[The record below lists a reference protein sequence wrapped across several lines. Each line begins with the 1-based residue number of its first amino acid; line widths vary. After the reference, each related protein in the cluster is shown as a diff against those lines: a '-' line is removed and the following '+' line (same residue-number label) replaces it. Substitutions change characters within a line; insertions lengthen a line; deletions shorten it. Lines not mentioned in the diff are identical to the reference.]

1 MADAEFD
8 RNVFV
13 NCPFDAAYEP
23 ILQAVL
29 FCIVSFGLNPR
40 IATERSDAGETRL
53 AKIEE
58 LIESS
63 RYSIHD
69 LSRCQAGAAGEHY
82 RLNMPFE
89 LGLDVGCKRY
99 GGGAMSGKAILVLEE
114 QPWRYQVALSDLA
127 GNDIESHGGNHAV
140 AVRKVRNWLTGLGGF
155 DRIGA
160 KRVLSDYEN
169 FQEWHLERQIA
180 AGFGDDDIRDFDTAE
195 LLAGMLEWVALGR
208 PIP

>member
-23 ILQAVL
+23 ILQAML

-169 FQEWHLERQIA
+169 FQEWHLERQIG

-195 LLAGMLEWVALGR
+195 LLAGMLEWVALGQ